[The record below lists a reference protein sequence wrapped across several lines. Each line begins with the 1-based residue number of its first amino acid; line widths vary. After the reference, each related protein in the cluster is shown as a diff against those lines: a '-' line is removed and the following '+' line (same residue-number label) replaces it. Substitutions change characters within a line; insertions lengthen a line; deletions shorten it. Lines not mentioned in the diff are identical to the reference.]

1 MKGWSPDKLD
11 RREKRLTQSN
21 DRICNGDDT
30 LYVAHEA
37 TASLAWCSDVNF
49 GNLCWIALITVLFG
63 VFVYSSHVSRRRFC
77 ANGVVLAGGALF
89 LSSVPQLVHSAELTQ
104 INGTGGSAATRILSQ
119 WNFLSAKEQN
129 IEVRY
134 ATAVSDVGIREIIA
148 RHVDFACSEIP
159 LSPRDLKKNDLLQFP
174 LLIGGV
180 VVVVNVPGVETGQMR
195 LNADLLAEIYL
206 GKIRSWDDQEIK
218 NLNPSLK
225 LPKMP
230 VRLVGRSQPASTTL
244 AFTTH
249 LAKNSRAWASSVGI
263 SKLPVWPVQ
272 TEPAAST
279 QAMGEKVKSIP
290 GSIGYLNFDEAF
302 RGGLAVTQLKNLAGN
317 YLVPGGQSFQ
327 NTAISAGVARAGEQ
341 LPLLIDV
348 KGAQTWPIV
357 YVTYVLLDRH
367 PKNVAKAR
375 LTLKFFYG
383 VFLRGDA
390 MAAESGFVP
399 MPTSSQARSVG
410 SFRDI
415 LGPNNTPIEYLS

>member
-1 MKGWSPDKLD
+1 MYPS
-11 RREKRLTQSN
+11 R
-21 DRICNGDDT
+21 
-30 LYVAHEA
+30 A
-37 TASLAWCSDVNF
+37 
-49 GNLCWIALITVLFG
+49 
-63 VFVYSSHVSRRRFC
+63 SRRRFC
-77 ANGVVLAGGALF
+77 TNGIVLAGGASL
-89 LSSVPQLVHSAELTQ
+89 LCIVPQLAQSAELAQ
-104 INGTGGSAATRILSQ
+104 IKGTGGSAATRILNQ
-119 WNFLSAKEQN
+119 WNFLSAKEN
-129 IEVRY
+129 KIEVVY

-159 LSPRDLKKNDLLQFP
+159 LSPQDLKKNDLIQFP

-195 LNADLLAEIYL
+195 LNAELLAAMYL
-206 GKIRSWDDQEIK
+206 GRIRSWDDQAIK

-230 VRLVGRSQPASTTL
+230 IRLVGRSEPASTTL

-249 LAKNSRAWASSVGI
+249 LTKHSRAWASSMGVT
-263 SKLPVWPVQ
+263 KLPVWPAPV
-272 TEPAAST
+272 EPAAST
-279 QAMGEKVKSIP
+279 QDMGEKVKTLP
-290 GSIGYLNFDEAF
+290 GAIGYLNFDEAF
-302 RGGLAVTQLKNLAGN
+302 RGNLAVTQLKNLAGN
-317 YLVPGGQSFQ
+317 YLIPGSQSFQ

-341 LPLLIDV
+341 LPLLVDV
-348 KGAQTWPIV
+348 KGAQAWPIV

-367 PKNVAKAR
+367 PKNVANAR

-410 SFRDI
+410 SFRDV